1 MLVLFFRPHYV
12 SQKQNKTC
20 RKVQKKPRKNT
31 ISLFKKL
38 PNYHHQLRC
47 IECMNNSWN
56 KYKKEKESCNIAE
69 VNNHIMI
76 RRKCSVISDVDDDD
90 G

>member
-1 MLVLFFRPHYV
+1 MTKKNSKSGKQANKPQTGNQ
-12 SQKQNKTC
+12 QKVTA
-20 RKVQKKPRKNT
+20 
-31 ISLFKKL
+31 L
-38 PNYHHQLRC
+38 
-47 IECMNNSWN
+47 

-76 RRKCSVISDVDDDD
+76 RRKCSVISDVDDND